1 MPVCPVSG
9 PPDSEGD
16 DSDDRVKLGVDL
28 MFPYAVTHSNHAEKC
43 IISETLRKPI
53 LLKYKFFD
61 NFNTDL

>member
-9 PPDSEGD
+9 PPDSEAVCPPDSEGG
-16 DSDDRVKLGVDL
+16 DSDDSVKLRVDI

-53 LLKYKFFD
+53 LHLFY
-61 NFNTDL
+61 